1 MTDARVD
8 VCEKDVLLMSSK
20 GLVSQNSQEDVVIQS
35 SGLSR
40 GDKRRNAQ
48 LAKLRELVPVVNA
61 IVSFDLADEK
71 QAIVLTNHDSQ
82 VLARKR
88 VKAKTWRLGP
98 VLDWARTEARQL
110 GFADV
115 TVGCEP
121 TGHRWRVLDQLA
133 AQRDMTLVCVQ
144 PLLTGRARESEDYT
158 RDKRDDKDAVLIARL
173 VAQLDCYAPERTDE
187 TWHGCGIWGRA
198 GTG

>member
-1 MTDARVD
+1 M
-8 VCEKDVLLMSSK
+8 
-20 GLVSQNSQEDVVIQS
+20 IQS

-40 GDKRRNAQ
+40 GDRRRNAR
-48 LAKLRELVPVVNA
+48 LARLRELVPVENA

-71 QAIVLTNHDSQ
+71 QAVVVANHDSQ

-88 VKAKTWRLGP
+88 VKAKTWQLGP
-98 VLDWARTEARQL
+98 VLDWARTEARRL

-133 AQRDMTLVCVQ
+133 VQREMTLVCVQ
-144 PLLTGRARESEDYT
+144 R
-158 RDKRDDKDAVLIARL
+158 
-173 VAQLDCYAPERTDE
+173 C
-187 TWHGCGIWGRA
+187 
-198 GTG
+198 